1 MRIKALILLCI
12 LSVFGFSGK
21 AQAASRNS
29 GNDSKVNVGIK
40 AGFNSSMPI
49 IDRFSLGGTNL
60 ENIQNNYKVGYLGAF
75 FCRFNLKKHHFLQTE
90 LSYNISKGSISIPN
104 TEENIALL
112 QDNALVKTDIH
123 SIDVPLLYGYKFID
137 KYPYGM
143 AFFAGPKVAYIWK
156 KHSES
161 EYSGFYQQDI
171 HEKIKPFNFS
181 GVVGLSVNIS
191 NIFFDF
197 RYEVGLHNMVRSV
210 TFDKSQTEMP
220 YDTQEISLKRRRN
233 VLSFSVGVIF

>member
-1 MRIKALILLCI
+1 
-12 LSVFGFSGK
+12 
-21 AQAASRNS
+21 
-29 GNDSKVNVGIK
+29 
-40 AGFNSSMPI
+40 
-49 IDRFSLGGTNL
+49 
-60 ENIQNNYKVGYLGAF
+60 
-75 FCRFNLKKHHFLQTE
+75 
-90 LSYNISKGSISIPN
+90 
-104 TEENIALL
+104 
-112 QDNALVKTDIH
+112 
-123 SIDVPLLYGYKFID
+123 
-137 KYPYGM
+137 M

-220 YDTQEISLKRRRN
+220 YDAQDISLKRRRN